1 MPNVS
6 RNPQSGCFS
15 TEDPVS
21 QQETCS
27 LYFLILSLQSTPLSS
42 NRHLQDVF
50 SFGRW
55 WVGLYHVWSSGNTGV
70 FCGVAQVSQCG
81 SLSTRVRQF
90 PFCVCPFSPS
100 CFLQVIK
107 KSIAPCSFFTT
118 DGVTHSSLTGVA
130 QFVWARPQACAKCAL
145 TADAR
150 SLCQLAEISK
160 IEFWVF
166 SGLIL
171 IKQDFLVGL
180 DWVVC
185 KQ

>member
-81 SLSTRVRQF
+81 SLSTRVRHF

-107 KSIAPCSFFTT
+107 KSIAPCSFFYHRRCDSFLINWCCTVRL
-118 DGVTHSSLTGVA
+118 GSS
-130 QFVWARPQACAKCAL
+130 
-145 TADAR
+145 
-150 SLCQLAEISK
+150 
-160 IEFWVF
+160 
-166 SGLIL
+166 SGL
-171 IKQDFLVGL
+171 
-180 DWVVC
+180 C
-185 KQ
+185 KMCFDSRRSQSLSAGGNFKDRVLGF